1 MCCIAPS
8 WLGGERLLA
17 VSAAAEMNMQ
27 PAEPQSEN
35 RSSVRGRDWVSAT
48 GIKSAENGQSL
59 LGPVASVAGGKTV
72 FRAPLR
78 WHLIAWGVPLL
89 VVLAVNF
96 DPYRSPTEPAVYA
109 ENQLGATRQYL
120 TVAILVYAALMLW
133 VVSSTKLVLSDSG
146 EYPACIK
153 RPKIDECRDVIML
166 LSCRLGVQPRVPEG
180 RLPMGRA

>member
-1 MCCIAPS
+1 
-8 WLGGERLLA
+8 
-17 VSAAAEMNMQ
+17 MQ

-59 LGPVASVAGGKTV
+59 LGPVASVADGKTV

-78 WHLIAWGVPLL
+78 WHLSAWGVPLL

-146 EYPACIK
+146 ELP
-153 RPKIDECRDVIML
+153 
-166 LSCRLGVQPRVPEG
+166 RLQASEN
-180 RLPMGRA
+180 